1 MEAIRK
7 PKDHL
12 NCVRCGD
19 KIPEKRRSDAKYC
32 TQSCRAAAE
41 KKRYKAIHPDYVERQ
56 KKLSNEWRHLKEHGH
71 TDFLSRP
78 ELNPKDKFA
87 LARSLG
93 YRSMLEYTAAQQLI
107 KAGVSFEYEKLK
119 ITYFKSDDDIFDE
132 EEQLDDSEKRWW

>member
-12 NCVRCGD
+12 NCVRCGN

-93 YRSMLEYTAAQQLI
+93 YRSMLEYTVAQQLI
-107 KAGVSFEYEKLK
+107 KAGVPFEYEKLK

-132 EEQLDDSEKRWW
+132 EEQPDDSEKRWW